1 MRTLSELFEF
11 ISHCDND
18 TILKEVRLHCQRVI
32 KENEKDSTIKIKM
45 DVERLNTLFRLMEWY
60 FHSKVPGLID
70 EILPPQKDE
79 LMTVKD
85 VSVFLKTTTITVYS
99 LIKKGKLST
108 CEIST
113 MDKPMGRPILR
124 IWKSEVLKYLED
136 VCS

>member
-11 ISHCDND
+11 IGHCDHE

-45 DVERLNTLFRLMEWY
+45 DVERLNTLFRLTEWY

-70 EILPPQKDE
+70 EILPPPKDE

-85 VSVFLKTTTITVYS
+85 VSHFLKTTTLTVYS

-108 CEIST
+108 CGIST
-113 MDKPMGRPILR
+113 VDKPNGRPILR

-136 VCS
+136 GCS